1 MSTGNILQDDS
12 DKTSVRPTARQR
24 GRDLAAKGSP
34 RRDTARAILASLLA
48 NAMTMLLW
56 GRYHYCRGKLVRHL
70 DDFFAA
76 YTFARR
82 LNILNGLTPYE
93 FICKR

>member
-1 MSTGNILQDDS
+1 
-12 DKTSVRPTARQR
+12 
-24 GRDLAAKGSP
+24 LAAKGSP
-34 RRDTARAILASLLA
+34 RRDTAHAIRASLLA
-48 NAMTMLLW
+48 NATTTTLRRTVDAVSLFR
-56 GRYHYCRGKLVRHL
+56 GRLVRRL

-82 LNILNGLTPYE
+82 LKTLNGLTPYE

>member
-1 MSTGNILQDDS
+1 MTRIRRLFDQ
-12 DKTSVRPTARQR
+12 PPRQQ

-34 RRDTARAILASLLA
+34 RRDTAHAILASLLA
-48 NAMTMLLW
+48 NATTMLLW

>member
-1 MSTGNILQDDS
+1 
-12 DKTSVRPTARQR
+12 
-24 GRDLAAKGSP
+24 LAAKGSP
-34 RRDTARAILASLLA
+34 RRDTAHAILASLLA
-48 NAMTMLLW
+48 NATTTILRRTMDAVSLFP
-56 GRYHYCRGKLVRHL
+56 RSARHL

-82 LNILNGLTPYE
+82 LKTLNGLTPYE